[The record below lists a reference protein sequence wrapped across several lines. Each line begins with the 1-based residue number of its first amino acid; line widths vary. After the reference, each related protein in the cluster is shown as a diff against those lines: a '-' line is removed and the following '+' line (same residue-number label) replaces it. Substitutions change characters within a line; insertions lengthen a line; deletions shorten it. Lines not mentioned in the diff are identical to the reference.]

1 MSDDQTKTINVTYEV
16 RGTSVGKMRNEI
28 TDRQVEPSVEPEFDM
43 ATDEAG
49 FHGGEGTAPLPLAYF
64 CTGLVACL
72 MTQIRAFAK
81 RMRIDLKGVDVTAT
95 IKWKAVSQGR
105 DPYESAPVAFELDVD
120 MDSDASMEDRIRL
133 LEAAKK
139 GCFIEATLANP
150 IPVHHRLKED
160 GAFVAID

>member
-1 MSDDQTKTINVTYEV
+1 MTETKINTVNVTYEV
-16 RGTSVGKMRNEI
+16 SGKSVGKMRNEI
-28 TDRQVEPSVEPEFDM
+28 TGRQIEPSVEPEFHM
-43 ATDEAG
+43 ATDEGG

-81 RMRIDLKGVDVTAT
+81 RMRIDLSGVDVKAT
-95 IKWKAVSQGR
+95 IKWKAVSEGR
-105 DPYESAPVAFELDVD
+105 GPYESAPVEFSLDVD
-120 MDSDASMEDRIRL
+120 MDSDASFEDQSRL

-150 IPVHHRLKED
+150 IPVRHRLRRD
-160 GAFVAID
+160 GEFISVD

>member
-1 MSDDQTKTINVTYEV
+1 MSDDQTKTIIVIYEV
-16 RGTSVGKMRNEI
+16 RGTSVGRMRNEI
-28 TDRQVEPSVEPEFDM
+28 TGRQVEPSVEPE
-43 ATDEAG
+43 

-81 RMRIDLKGVDVTAT
+81 RMLIDLKGVDVTAT
-95 IKWKAVSQGR
+95 IKWRAVSQGR

-120 MDSDASMEDRIRL
+120 MESDASMEDRTRL
-133 LEAAKK
+133 REAAKK

-150 IPVHHRLKED
+150 IPVYHRLKDD